1 MGDALE
7 FLQPSAGYRW
17 ARDQHVKRQNIIDQL
32 LRDAVLHIQTTPTA
46 EQDRQR
52 ESGKE

>member
-32 LRDAVLHIQTTPTA
+32 LRDAVLDIQTDG
-46 EQDRQR
+46 QDRQR
-52 ESGKE
+52 SDPQRKE